1 MRHCGRADFEDD
13 TRSLGPAGMTGAN
26 QRKPIMSAE
35 IKVKLKTHGQ
45 THASLLVSKTGDK
58 DRSVWIRKSDIR
70 VARWL
75 DATTVELTLPEWLAR
90 IERLV

>member
-1 MRHCGRADFEDD
+1 
-13 TRSLGPAGMTGAN
+13 
-26 QRKPIMSAE
+26 MSTE

-45 THASLLVSKTGDK
+45 THASLLVSKTGEK
-58 DRSVWIRKSDIR
+58 DRAVWIRKAEIR
-70 VARWL
+70 GERWL